1 MTTEPVADQSP
12 DPDPHPEP
20 DDPFWDAWRGIIFA
34 HARIYHSVGQ
44 SLQEHSGIT
53 LPVIDVLARLHDAPD
68 HRLRMQEI
76 QDRSLFTYSG
86 MTRLVDR
93 IERAGLVRRE
103 SVPGD
108 RRGVAV
114 VLTDEGARIYGEAMA
129 RHRADVEREFGR
141 RLTVE
146 QHRAVADGLAS
157 FWRDQ
162 SPPQSDENR
171 P

>member
-1 MTTEPVADQSP
+1 MTTESRSGRSP
-12 DPDPHPEP
+12 DADAHQEP
-20 DDPFWDAWRGIIFA
+20 DAPFWDAWRGIIFT

-53 LPVIDVLARLHDAPD
+53 LSVIDVLARLHDSPD
-68 HRLRMQEI
+68 HRLRMQEL

-93 IERAGLVRRE
+93 IERDGLVRRE
-103 SVPGD
+103 TVPGD

-114 VLTDEGARIYGEAMA
+114 VLTDEGIRVYGAAMV
-129 RHRADVEREFGR
+129 RHRADVEREFGS

-157 FWRDQ
+157 FWREQ
-162 SPPQSDENR
+162 SAPGSD
-171 P
+171 